1 MRFSFDVKL
10 TDADYIRFNEFSLK
24 NSSVGKKADI
34 CNKILVSIIFIA
46 FAINLVV
53 TEGITPATVVG
64 IVLLC
69 ACELIFLLGYKK
81 WNSVFT
87 KFFTR
92 TLIKGTAKKPY
103 TPESVLEFYDDFFKE
118 IAPDNKSEINYTAI
132 DRIYVVM
139 NQYVFIFIDSMRG
152 YIIPFE
158 SFKNKEEENT
168 FLAFIG
174 TLTKN
179 IEFCEKI

>member
-1 MRFSFDVKL
+1 MRFSFDVNL
-10 TDADYIRFNEFSLK
+10 TDADYVRFNEFALK

-92 TLIKGTAKKPY
+92 TLI
-103 TPESVLEFYDDFFKE
+103 
-118 IAPDNKSEINYTAI
+118 
-132 DRIYVVM
+132 
-139 NQYVFIFIDSMRG
+139 
-152 YIIPFE
+152 
-158 SFKNKEEENT
+158 
-168 FLAFIG
+168 
-174 TLTKN
+174 
-179 IEFCEKI
+179 

>member
-1 MRFSFDVKL
+1 MHFSFDVKL
-10 TDADYIRFNEFSLK
+10 TDADYIRYNEFALK
-24 NSSVGKKADI
+24 NSSVSKKTDVS
-34 CNKILVSIIFIA
+34 NKIHVSFIFIA

-53 TEGITPATVVG
+53 TEGITPTSVVG
-64 IVLLC
+64 IILLC

-92 TLIKGTAKKPY
+92 TLIKGKAKNPY

-174 TLTKN
+174 TLT
-179 IEFCEKI
+179 